1 MAKIKI
7 NLTDKFIE
15 AFPEAEKIKV
25 LPRKK
30 KKALKKKFSKM
41 IIDLLNYE
49 SHEIFSNLLE
59 EKIFEEAFEKVE
71 EALRNL
77 ETRVNKI

>member
-1 MAKIKI
+1 MARIKV
-7 NLTDKFIE
+7 DFYKVCG
-15 AFPEAEKIKV
+15 AFPEAEQIRV

-30 KKALKKKFSKM
+30 KKALKKKIGQM
-41 IIDLLNYE
+41 LIDLLDYE

-59 EKIFEEAFEKVE
+59 EKIFEEIFEKVE

-77 ETRVNKI
+77 ETTVNKI

>member
-49 SHEIFSNLLE
+49 SREIFSNLLE

>member
-1 MAKIKI
+1 MARIKV
-7 NLTDKFIE
+7 DFYKVCG
-15 AFPEAEKIKV
+15 AFPEAEQIRV

-30 KKALKKKFSKM
+30 KKALKKKIGQM
-41 IIDLLNYE
+41 LIDLLDYE

-59 EKIFEEAFEKVE
+59 EKIFEEAFEKGE

-77 ETRVNKI
+77 ETTVNKI